1 MEWDWKGI
9 GVRLQSLLDQ
19 AVESGEECGCQL
31 AIYWNGE
38 PVVSLAAGYTTPERT
53 EKISEQS
60 LFPIF
65 SVGKGIMATA
75 FHRLREKG
83 IVSCDTRVADL
94 WPEFGCR
101 GKETIL
107 VRDILTHREA
117 LFELP
122 AYREIEELAD
132 WDLMCRRMEAMTPA
146 WTPGGKCQYHPI
158 TYAWLL
164 GETAHRA
171 DGRSFQRIV
180 QEEVLEPLHLDSLFF
195 GTTEEADS
203 RFVPVDVSA
212 VKEGRSWHTDFMH
225 NPVIRHGFIP
235 SANGCANALSIAK
248 HYAAL
253 LGEVEGVRLLRPDTV
268 ADAAILRRAPEDPV
282 PPEGTW
288 QRFGL
293 GYALYGPEDNL
304 GSLFGHG
311 GALGA
316 EGFADRMHGIAVGFT
331 KNKVTATHPV
341 HPLRDRISKVLG
353 LPPRH
358 W

>member
-225 NPVIRHGFIP
+225 NPVIRHGFI
-235 SANGCANALSIAK
+235 
-248 HYAAL
+248 
-253 LGEVEGVRLLRPDTV
+253 RMRP
-268 ADAAILRRAPEDPV
+268 AFR
-282 PPEGTW
+282 
-288 QRFGL
+288 
-293 GYALYGPEDNL
+293 
-304 GSLFGHG
+304 
-311 GALGA
+311 
-316 EGFADRMHGIAVGFT
+316 
-331 KNKVTATHPV
+331 
-341 HPLRDRISKVLG
+341 
-353 LPPRH
+353 
-358 W
+358 

>member
-1 MEWDWKGI
+1 MEWNWKKLAP
-9 GVRLQSLLDQ
+9 RLQSLLDQ

-31 AIYWNGE
+31 AIYQNGE
-38 PVVSLAAGYTTPERT
+38 PVLSLVAGCTTPERT
-53 EKISEQS
+53 EKISERS

-75 FHRLREKG
+75 FHRLVEKG
-83 IVSCDTRVADL
+83 TVSCDTRVADL

-107 VRDILTHREA
+107 VRDILTHRGA

-122 AYREIEELAD
+122 AYRDIAELAD
-132 WDLMCRRMEAMTPA
+132 WERMCRRIEAMTPA

-171 DGRSFQRIV
+171 DGRPFQKIV
-180 QEEVLEPLHLDSLFF
+180 QEEVLEPLHLDSFFF

-203 RFVPVDVSA
+203 RFVPVDVSE
-212 VKEGRSWHTDFMH
+212 VPEGRTWHTDFMH

-253 LGEVEGVRLLRPDTV
+253 LGEVDGVRLLKPETV
-268 ADAAILRRAPEDPV
+268 ADAAILRRAPDDPV
-282 PPEGTW
+282 LEGSW

-293 GYALYGPEDNL
+293 GYALYGPENDL
-304 GSLFGHG
+304 GSLLGHG

-316 EGFADRMHGIAVGFT
+316 EGFADRAHGIALGFT
-331 KNKVTATHPV
+331 KNKVSPAHPD
-341 HPLRDRISKVLG
+341 HAIRNRISETLG
-353 LPPRH
+353 IPPRN

>member
-1 MEWDWKGI
+1 MGS
-9 GVRLQSLLDQ
+9 RLQTLLDC

-31 AIYWNGE
+31 AVYWNGE
-38 PVVSLAAGYTTPERT
+38 PVLSLVSGYTTPERT
-53 EKISEQS
+53 ETIREQS

-65 SVGKGIMATA
+65 SVGKGVMATA
-75 FHRLREKG
+75 FHRLVEKG
-83 IVSCDTRVADL
+83 IVSYDTRVADL

-101 GKETIL
+101 GKEGIL

-122 AYREIEELAD
+122 PYRDIAELAD
-132 WDLMCRRMEAMTPA
+132 WKLMCRRMEAMVPA
-146 WTPGGKCQYHPI
+146 WAPGGKCQYHPI

-171 DGRSFQRIV
+171 DGRPFAEIV
-180 QEEVLEPLHLDSLFF
+180 REEVLEPLHLDSFFF

-203 RFVPVDVSA
+203 HFVPVDVSS
-212 VKEGRSWHTDFMH
+212 VKEGRSWHTEFMH
-225 NPVIRHGFIP
+225 NPVIRHAFIP
-235 SANGCANALSIAK
+235 SANGCANALSIAR

-253 LGEVEGVRLLRPDTV
+253 LGEVDGIRLLKPETV
-268 ADAAILRRAPEDPV
+268 TNATVLRRAPDDPV
-282 PPEGTW
+282 PPKGTW

-293 GYALYGPEDNL
+293 GYALYGPENDL

-316 EGFADRMHGIAVGFT
+316 EGFADRAHGLAVGFT
-331 KNKVTATHPV
+331 KNKVTLSHPEHV
-341 HPLRDRISKVLG
+341 VRDRISEVLG